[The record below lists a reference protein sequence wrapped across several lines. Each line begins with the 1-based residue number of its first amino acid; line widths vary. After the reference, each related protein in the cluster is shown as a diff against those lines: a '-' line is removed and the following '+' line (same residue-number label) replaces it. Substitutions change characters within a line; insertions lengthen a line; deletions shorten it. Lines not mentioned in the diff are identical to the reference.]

1 MNSMTSEAVPIPGN
15 PTNDGSLSELAYQ
28 AIMGMLLRGELVPNQ
43 IVTER
48 QIAARLGMSRT
59 PLREAT
65 RRLEG
70 ERFLERHP
78 SGTLIVRPLPV
89 DEFVHILGVRRVLEA
104 EAARL
109 ATGHIGRDELQ
120 RIRDRVVELR
130 GLPEDQPPPP
140 ALADVGRD
148 LHLQIAAASGN
159 PILQLLIEDLRKR
172 TAMVRLGRMPARRVA
187 VCSEHLAI
195 IDAMGAGNADKAA
208 HAMQQH
214 VDRVRATILER
225 LRGR

>member
-1 MNSMTSEAVPIPGN
+1 MNSTLSPVA
-15 PTNDGSLSELAYQ
+15 PTPETPASDGSLSEQAYQ

-48 QIAARLGMSRT
+48 QVAARLGMSRT

-109 ATGHIGRDELQ
+109 ATGHISRDALQ
-120 RIRDRVVELR
+120 RIRDRIVELR
-130 GLPEDQPPPP
+130 NLPEEQPLPP
-140 ALADVGRD
+140 ALVDLGRE

-159 PILQLLIEDLRKR
+159 PILAHLIEDLRKR
-172 TAMVRLGRMPARRVA
+172 TAMVRLVRMPARRVA
-187 VCSEHLAI
+187 VCSEHMAI
-195 IDAMGAGNADKAA
+195 IDAIAAGNADKAA